1 MQPYRGQD
9 RALEPHPIR
18 IAGPRRKSRHRSVRP
33 WTLGTTETGTVQY
46 PDCASAS
53 ARATWKALGASWPA
67 VGCGLGSGLSRWVA
81 FGKIAVLLALRTLR
95 PQVLRRASRRGPG
108 APTPSSDRA
117 PPTAPRP
124 TRAPQIRRSGLCRK
138 KGTTTMSRL
147 FFFFSPPRY
156 LLLRSVPQ
164 RARGR
169 MRPTPAPF
177 PEWKERRRNPRT

>member
-147 FFFFSPPRY
+147 FFFFFSAAIPT
-156 LLLRSVPQ
+156 STV
-164 RARGR
+164 
-169 MRPTPAPF
+169 RPT
-177 PEWKERRRNPRT
+177 KGPRPHAANSCSIP